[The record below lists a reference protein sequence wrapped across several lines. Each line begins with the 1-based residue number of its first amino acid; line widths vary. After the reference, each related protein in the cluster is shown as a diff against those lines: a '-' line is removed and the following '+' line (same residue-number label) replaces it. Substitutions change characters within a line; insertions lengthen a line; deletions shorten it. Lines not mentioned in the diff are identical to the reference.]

1 MHTSGL
7 LILGACSCALAAPVW
22 SDMVPKS
29 TSTIQPRDGNSVT
42 IPGIIIAVV
51 FGVILAGCLVLYFFS
66 SNNFIARRGWFQRF
80 REKRK
85 EKKHSVNKELLNPL
99 DDDQE
104 ALTKRASFQSE
115 RESIMFNRSRS
126 SSLQFAVV
134 EDTDTSRRSMSQQI
148 YILRDNRYVP
158 VQRVDTVQAQQEATA
173 IESSASQREATIST
187 ISPVDDQAS
196 SRSTIPVIVTPPLET
211 DQQSRSFEDT
221 MHTVSIAREEATREQ
236 STPLTS

>member
-7 LILGACSCALAAPVW
+7 LVLGACSCALAAPVLT
-22 SDMVPKS
+22 DMLPRS
-29 TSTIQPRDGNSVT
+29 TSTIEARDDNSVS

-51 FGVILAGCLVLYFFS
+51 FGVIIVVGLVLYFFS
-66 SNNFIARRGWFQRF
+66 ANNFIARRGWFQRL

-85 EKKHSVNKELLNPL
+85 AKKPSANKELLNPF

-126 SSLQFAVV
+126 SSLQLAMV
-134 EDTDTSRRSMSQQI
+134 EDSDESRRSTSQQI
-148 YILRDNRYVP
+148 YILQDNRYIP

-173 IESSASQREATIST
+173 IESSASQRAATLST
-187 ISPVDDQAS
+187 ISPVDEHAS
-196 SRSTIPVIVTPPLET
+196 SHPTIPVIITPPLET
-211 DQQSRSFEDT
+211 DQQSRPFEDN
-221 MHTVSIAREEATREQ
+221 MHATSVDRHEAAREE
-236 STPLTS
+236 STPLNS